1 MLGNLEVNI
10 FQLLTIAWQGLLSN
24 KLRTG
29 LTVLGIIIGI
39 GSVIALLGIGEGA
52 KAEAEKQVTALGVNL
67 IYIRPGSTT
76 TSGLSQGQGTAHSL
90 TYDDALAI
98 KENCPAVENVAAQY
112 PSNFQVQFNEENT
125 NTSVVATEPS
135 YPNIRNFFTKR
146 GRFFNEAELKEAAR
160 VAVIGDTITD
170 VLFDNDNPIGKR
182 ILIRGEIFTVIG
194 EMEHKGVAQGMDMD
208 DQVFIPI
215 TTGYSTL
222 HGLSQVTGRSVRAI
236 LVQAHKDQDLQANF
250 QITNLLRL
258 RHNLHNEEDDFTL
271 RTQLDIMQTAQS
283 ITGVFSLLLG
293 ATAGISLLVGGI
305 GIMNIMLVSVTER
318 TREIGI
324 RKAIGAKY
332 GDILAQFVLEALLMS
347 LTGGVLG
354 IALGVV
360 GSYSI
365 STFAKW
371 TTVITP
377 LSVVLSFCVSV
388 AIGLFFGIYPARKAA
403 KLDPIVALRSD

>member
-1 MLGNLEVNI
+1 MNI
-10 FQLLTIAWQGLLSN
+10 FQLLSIAWQGLFSN
-24 KLRTG
+24 KLRSG

-39 GSVIALLGIGEGA
+39 ASVITLLGIGEGA

-67 IYIRPGSTT
+67 IYIRPGSI
-76 TSGLSQGQGTAHSL
+76 SSSHVSQGQGTAPTL
-90 TYDDALAI
+90 TYEDALAI
-98 KENCPAVENVAAQY
+98 KDNCPAVEAVAAQY
-112 PSNFQVQFNEENT
+112 SSNFQVQFGENNT
-125 NTSVVATEPS
+125 LTSVVATEPS
-135 YPNIRNFFTKR
+135 YPGIRNFYTKR
-146 GRFFNEAELKEAAR
+146 GRFFNQAEMNEGAR
-160 VAVIGDTITD
+160 VAVIGDAITD
-170 VLFDNDNPIGKR
+170 GIFGGDNPLGRR

-208 DQVFIPI
+208 DQVFIPL
-215 TTGYSTL
+215 TTGYATL
-222 HGLSQVTGRSVRAI
+222 FGLSQVTGRSVRAI

-258 RHNLHNEEDDFTL
+258 RHELKAEDDDFTL

-332 GDILAQFVLEALLMS
+332 GDILSQFVLEALLMS
-347 LTGGVLG
+347 LSGGILG
-354 IALGVV
+354 ILLGIG
-360 GSYSI
+360 GSYAI
-365 STFAKW
+365 SSFAKW
-371 TTVITP
+371 TTVVTP
-377 LSVVLSFCVSV
+377 LSVVLSFCVSL

-403 KLDPIVALRSD
+403 KLDPIMALRSD

>member
-1 MLGNLEVNI
+1 MNI
-10 FQLLTIAWQGLLSN
+10 FQLLSIAWQGLFSN
-24 KLRTG
+24 KLRSG

-39 GSVIALLGIGEGA
+39 ASVITLLGIGEGA

-67 IYIRPGSTT
+67 IYIRPGSI
-76 TSGLSQGQGTAHSL
+76 SSSHISQGQGTAPTL

-98 KENCPAVENVAAQY
+98 KDNCPAVEAVAAQY
-112 PSNFQVQFNEENT
+112 TSNFQVQFGENNT
-125 NTSVVATEPS
+125 LTSVVATEPS
-135 YPNIRNFFTKR
+135 YPGIRNFYTKR
-146 GRFFNEAELKEAAR
+146 GRFFNDTEMNDGAR
-160 VAVIGDTITD
+160 VAVIGDAITD
-170 VLFDNDNPIGKR
+170 SLFAGDNPMGKR

-208 DQVFIPI
+208 DQVFIPL
-215 TTGYSTL
+215 TTGYATL
-222 HGLSQVTGRSVRAI
+222 FGLSQVTGRSVRAI

-258 RHNLHNEEDDFTL
+258 RHELKTEDDDFTL

-332 GDILAQFVLEALLMS
+332 GDILSQFVLEALLMS
-347 LTGGVLG
+347 LTGGLLG
-354 IALGVV
+354 ILLGIG
-360 GSYSI
+360 GSYAI
-365 STFAKW
+365 SSFAKW
-371 TTVITP
+371 TTVVTP
-377 LSVVLSFCVSV
+377 LSVVLSFCVSL

-403 KLDPIVALRSD
+403 KLDPIMALRSD

>member
-1 MLGNLEVNI
+1 MNVI
-10 FQLLTIAWQGLLSN
+10 QLFSIAWQGILSN
-24 KLRTG
+24 RLRSG

-39 GSVIALLGIGEGA
+39 ASVITLLGIGEGA

-67 IYIRPGSTT
+67 IYIRPGSVGTGGI
-76 TSGLSQGQGTAHSL
+76 SMGQGTAPTL
-90 TYDDALAI
+90 TYEDAQAI
-98 KENCPAVENVAAQY
+98 KENCPAVQAVAAQY
-112 PSNFQVQFNEENT
+112 NSTYQVQFEEN
-125 NTSVVATEPS
+125 NTSTSVTATEPS
-135 YPNIRNFFTKR
+135 YPEIRNFFPKR
-146 GRFFNEAELKEAAR
+146 GRFFNDSEMNEAAR
-160 VAVIGDTITD
+160 VAVIGDTVTTN
-170 VLFDNDNPIGKR
+170 LFHGDNPIGRR
-182 ILIRGEIFTVIG
+182 ILIRGELFEVIG
-194 EMEHKGVAQGMDMD
+194 EMEHKGVAQGNDMD

-222 HGLSQVTGRSVRAI
+222 FGLNQVTGRSVRSI
-236 LVQAHKDQDLQANF
+236 LVQSQKDQDLQANF

-258 RHNLHNEEDDFTL
+258 RHNIQTEEDDFSL
-271 RTQLDIMQTAQS
+271 RTQADIMQTAQS

-332 GDILAQFVLEALLMS
+332 GDILSQFVIEALLMALS
-347 LTGGVLG
+347 GGILG
-354 IALGVV
+354 ILLGVI
-360 GSYSI
+360 GSHSI

-371 TTVITP
+371 TTVVTP
-377 LSVVLSFCVSV
+377 ISVILSFCVSL

-403 KLDPIVALRSD
+403 KLDPIMALRSE

>member
-1 MLGNLEVNI
+1 MNI
-10 FQLLTIAWQGLLSN
+10 FQLLSIAWQGLFSN
-24 KLRTG
+24 KLRSG

-39 GSVIALLGIGEGA
+39 ASVITLLGIGEGA

-67 IYIRPGSTT
+67 IYIRLGSI
-76 TSGLSQGQGTAHSL
+76 SSSHISQGQGTAPTL
-90 TYDDALAI
+90 TYGDALAI
-98 KENCPAVENVAAQY
+98 KDNCPAVEAVAAQY
-112 PSNFQVQFNEENT
+112 TSNFQVQFGENNT
-125 NTSVVATEPS
+125 LTSVVATEPS
-135 YPNIRNFFTKR
+135 YPGIRNFYTKR
-146 GRFFNEAELKEAAR
+146 GRFFNDTEMNDGAR
-160 VAVIGDTITD
+160 VAVIGDAITD
-170 VLFDNDNPIGKR
+170 SLFAGDNPMGKR

-208 DQVFIPI
+208 DQVFIPL
-215 TTGYSTL
+215 TTGYATL
-222 HGLSQVTGRSVRAI
+222 FGLSQVTGRSVRAI

-258 RHNLHNEEDDFTL
+258 RHELKTEDDDFTL

-332 GDILAQFVLEALLMS
+332 GDILSQFVLEALLMS
-347 LTGGVLG
+347 LTGGLLG
-354 IALGVV
+354 ILLGIG
-360 GSYSI
+360 GSYAI
-365 STFAKW
+365 SSFAKW
-371 TTVITP
+371 TTVVTP
-377 LSVVLSFCVSV
+377 LSVVLSFCVSL

-403 KLDPIVALRSD
+403 KLDPIMALRSD

>member
-1 MLGNLEVNI
+1 MNI
-10 FQLLTIAWQGLLSN
+10 FQLLSIAWQGLFSN
-24 KLRTG
+24 RLRSG

-39 GSVIALLGIGEGA
+39 ASVITLLGIGEGA

-67 IYIRPGSTT
+67 IYIRPGSVS
-76 TSGLSQGQGTAHSL
+76 TSSISQGHGSAPTL
-90 TYDDALAI
+90 TYDDAKAI
-98 KENCPAVENVAAQY
+98 KENCPAVEAVAAQY
-112 PSNFQVQFNEENT
+112 TSNFQVQHGEENT
-125 NTSVVATEPS
+125 STSIVATEPS
-135 YPNIRNFFTKR
+135 YPSIRNFYAKR
-146 GRFFNEAELKEAAR
+146 GRFFTEREMEEGAR
-160 VAVIGDTITD
+160 VAVVGDAVTES
-170 VLFDNDNPIGKR
+170 LFGGESPIGKQ
-182 ILIRGEIFTVIG
+182 ILIRGEIFDVVG

-215 TTGYSTL
+215 TTGYATL
-222 HGLSQVTGRSVRAI
+222 FGLNQVTGRSVRSI
-236 LVQAHKDQDLQANF
+236 LVQAHKEQDLQANF

-258 RHNLHNEEDDFTL
+258 RHHIQNDEDDFTL

-324 RKAIGAKY
+324 RKAIGAKFN
-332 GDILAQFVLEALLMS
+332 DIQMQFVIEALLMS

-354 IALGVV
+354 ILLGAL

-371 TTVITP
+371 TTVVTP
-377 LSVVLSFCVSV
+377 LSVILSFCVSL

-403 KLDPIVALRSD
+403 QMDPIMALRSD